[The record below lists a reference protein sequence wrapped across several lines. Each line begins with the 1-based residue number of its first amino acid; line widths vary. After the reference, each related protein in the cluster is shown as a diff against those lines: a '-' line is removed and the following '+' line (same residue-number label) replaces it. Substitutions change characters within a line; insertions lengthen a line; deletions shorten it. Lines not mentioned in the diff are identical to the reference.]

1 MTTQRIHR
9 WKNYTEDT
17 DICQVCKLVVS
28 TKTEDLKRLN
38 RDIVRYCPGVDK
50 LVGVTEPPD

>member
-1 MTTQRIHR
+1 MTTLRIHR
-9 WKNYTEDT
+9 WKNYTRDT

-28 TKTEDLKRLN
+28 IKADDLKRLN
-38 RDIVRYCPGVDK
+38 ADVVRHCPGLDK